1 MSITMVMAGEDV
13 CLPTIGAL
21 AEELKTAIAPDAT
34 VRLDLS
40 GAASP
45 DLSVIQLVQ
54 SARVSAAA
62 LGCDFALSAP
72 LTRHCARCWPAPP
85 SCPLRR
91 TTPNS
96 GFTETPPNDRFHP
109 DRRR

>member
-21 AEELKTAIAPDAT
+21 AEDLKTAIVPDAT

-40 GAASP
+40 GAATP
-45 DLSVIQLVQ
+45 DLSVIQLIQ

-62 LGCDFALSAP
+62 VGCDFALSAP
-72 LTRHCARCWPAPP
+72 ADATLHALLTRAAFLPA
-85 SCPLRR
+85 SAEDTQFWLH
-91 TTPNS
+91 
-96 GFTETPPNDRFHP
+96 GETAQ
-109 DRRR
+109 

>member
-13 CLPTIGAL
+13 CLPTIGVL
-21 AEELKTAIAPDAT
+21 AEDLKTAIAPDAI

-54 SARVSAAA
+54 SARASAAA
-62 LGCDFALSAP
+62 VGCDFALSAP
-72 LTRHCARCWPAPP
+72 ADATLRALLTRAAFLPA
-85 SCPLRR
+85 SADDTQFWLHGD
-91 TTPNS
+91 S
-96 GFTETPPNDRFHP
+96 AQ
-109 DRRR
+109 